1 MDGPTSKAS
10 GINHRLLG
18 LLLRVLRLMEHVID
32 LGLHGVHGRL
42 EAALLSSRPR
52 VDGRHLV
59 DCAPSLVQLCLSL
72 PLASLCGVKEGSC
85 LLHLTLQGVG
95 PTIGEAGPLGHLLPQ
110 SGGFLV
116 RDLSLSQLGLV
127 PGFQKVKDKSNIV
140 CTSFKFNSDSQKSC
154 PYFIL

>member
-10 GINHRLLG
+10 SINHRLLG
-18 LLLRVLRLMEHVID
+18 LLFRVLGLMEHVID
-32 LGLHGVHGRL
+32 LGLHGVHGSL
-42 EAALLSSRPR
+42 EAALLSSRPC

-59 DCAPSLVQLCLSL
+59 DSAPSLVQLCLSL
-72 PLASLCGVKEGSC
+72 PLASLCGVEEGSC

-116 RDLSLSQLGLV
+116 GDLGLPQLGLV
-127 PGFQKVKDKSNIV
+127 PGDINLECHMIGHWSKYHLYKQQFEIR
-140 CTSFKFNSDSQKSC
+140 
-154 PYFIL
+154 PR